1 MAKREQIG
9 IVVRSK
15 QSNTI
20 MVSIKRQSKHP
31 IYSKMII
38 ESKTYMVHD
47 ENNIA
52 NVGDK
57 VLIKETRPLSAKKHW
72 LLKEV
77 L

>member
-1 MAKREQIG
+1 MAKTEQIG
-9 IVVRSK
+9 IVVKTK
-15 QSNTI
+15 QDKTI
-20 MVSIKRQSKHP
+20 MVSIKQQFKHP
-31 IYSKMII
+31 VYSKII
-38 ESKTYMVHD
+38 VQSKTYMVHD
-47 ENNIA
+47 ENNSA